1 MPLPVDRE
9 EFSDFEA
16 AVKCYRPRILRFLI
30 GMVGNRDAAED
41 LTQECFLRAYQAS
54 GSFRGD
60 AAPSTWLM
68 RIAINLATDYQR
80 SRRLQFWRA
89 LVRPSEH
96 DSISDA
102 VESFMDNRASA
113 ERALIA
119 RQQVERVW
127 RAASK
132 LSSQQRSVFLLRFVD
147 EMEIAEIAQVI
158 GLAEGTVKVHLSRA
172 VGAVR
177 KVLREGQEL

>member
-1 MPLPVDRE
+1 
-9 EFSDFEA
+9 
-16 AVKCYRPRILRFLI
+16 
-30 GMVGNRDAAED
+30 
-41 LTQECFLRAYQAS
+41 
-54 GSFRGD
+54 
-60 AAPSTWLM
+60 M